1 MIAAITPQYW
11 LVIVAAVCACY
22 TDLKSGR
29 IPNVLTFSLLLV
41 GLAANAI
48 SGQLWLGLLGLLFAF
63 AVHFLLWGLGVEK
76 GGDAKF
82 MMALGAS
89 VGWVEMIEAS
99 LLLYVLF
106 LPVGI
111 AVLALRGNLMN
122 FVLII
127 LWGFNTAL
135 GREAGKAPKTTSM
148 PFAPV
153 ILVASIGAALI
164 NFLHVSG

>member
-1 MIAAITPQYW
+1 MALITPQYW

-29 IPNVLTFSLLLV
+29 IPNALTFSLLLV
-41 GLAANAI
+41 GLASNAI
-48 SGQLWLGLLGLLFAF
+48 SGQLWLALLGCLFGF
-63 AVHFLLWGLGVEK
+63 AVHFLLWWLGVEK

-82 MMALGAS
+82 MVALGAS
-89 VGWVEMIEAS
+89 VGWVEMIEAT
-99 LLLYVLF
+99 LLLYGLF

-111 AVLALRGNLMN
+111 MVLALRGKLMN

-153 ILVASIGAALI
+153 ILVASVGAALI